1 MKPDKTKINKILATA
16 AAAGVGILITIFSRE
31 TSASVVNS
39 IHICVNAIIPS
50 MFAFMAI
57 SSYII
62 SSGLYRYISAPF
74 YFLLRGVIRL
84 DKQSFSI
91 FMLSLIGG
99 YPTGVKLIS
108 EITAH
113 NKNYHAIAE
122 KLSAICY
129 CVSPPFAI
137 TMLGLGIFGSEEAG
151 VIIYISNVLACI
163 TAAAIFTRMFPI
175 NTDNSGREEKSGG
188 LISAVNGTAASL
200 ITVCAVIVAFNVLL
214 TAFQCVAGLF
224 SIEIP
229 DGILGLLE
237 ISNLLKTQNPSASLL
252 PFVSAASSFG
262 GVCVLVQCAALAKKQ
277 FSLKYFLIMRL
288 PCAALSGF
296 FASVIMNFWEISVT
310 ASPISAYYSF
320 VFSADKAVIL
330 LLTAMCILIF
340 LKNEKIFKKV

>member
-1 MKPDKTKINKILATA
+1 MKPDKSKIRKILGTA
-16 AAAGVGILITIFSRE
+16 AAAGSGILITVFSRE

-74 YFLLRGVIRL
+74 YFILKKVIRL
-84 DKQSFSI
+84 DRQSFSI
-91 FMLSLIGG
+91 FILSLIGG
-99 YPTGVKLIS
+99 YPTGIKLIS
-108 EITAH
+108 EITAQ
-113 NKNYHAIAE
+113 NKNYSAIAE

-151 VIIYISNVLACI
+151 VIIYISNVLACL
-163 TAAAIFTRMFPI
+163 TAAIVFTRIFPI
-175 NTDNSGREEKSGG
+175 DADNYRQEEKSGG
-188 LISAVNGTAASL
+188 LIAAVNGTAASL

-214 TAFQCVAGLF
+214 TAFQCVMGLF
-224 SIEIP
+224 SAEIP
-229 DGILGLLE
+229 CGILGLFE
-237 ISNLLKTQNPSASLL
+237 ISNLLKIQNPSASLL

-262 GVCVLVQCAALAKKQ
+262 GVCVLVQCAALTKNQ
-277 FSLKYFLIMRL
+277 FSLKYFLAVRL

-310 ASPISAYYSF
+310 ASPISASYSF
-320 VFSADKAVIL
+320 VFSAERAVTL
-330 LLTAMCILIF
+330 LLTVMCILIF

>member
-1 MKPDKTKINKILATA
+1 MKPDKMKIKKILGTA
-16 AAAGVGILITIFSRE
+16 AAAGVGILITIFSKE

-39 IHICVNAIIPS
+39 IHVCVNAIIPS

-74 YFLLRGVIRL
+74 YFLLRGIIRL
-84 DKQSFSI
+84 DRQSFSI
-91 FMLSLIGG
+91 FLLSLIGG

-108 EITAH
+108 EIASQ
-113 NKNYHAIAE
+113 NKNYSAIAD

-151 VIIYISNVLACI
+151 VIIYISNVLACL
-163 TAAAIFTRMFPI
+163 TAAIIFTRLFPI
-175 NTDNSGREEKSGG
+175 DADNYRQEEKSGG
-188 LISAVNGTAASL
+188 LIPAVNGTAASL
-200 ITVCAVIVAFNVLL
+200 ITLCAVIVAFNVLL

-229 DGILGLLE
+229 GGILGLLE
-237 ISNLLKTQNPSASLL
+237 ISNLLRIQNPTAALL

-262 GVCVLVQCAALAKKQ
+262 GVCVLIQCSALVKKQ
-277 FSLKYFLIMRL
+277 FNLKYFLAARL

-296 FASVIMNFWEISVT
+296 FASIIMNFWEISVT
-310 ASPISAYYSF
+310 ASPVSTSYSF
-320 VFSADKAVIL
+320 VFSADKAVTL
-330 LLTAMCILIF
+330 LLTVMCIIIF